1 MSFSRPPLGLSLGT
15 INFKL
20 YEFDCKCGK
29 CEPDAETVGNIQLL
43 MSVLQLLRGF
53 INEPIKINSGY
64 RCAEHNSNVSGSAGS
79 RHVVGLAAD
88 IDITMYDENTVRDI
102 WDFLTFNKVF
112 YLNYNT
118 HIHIDLRNQV
128 QVSLNHKED

>member
-64 RCAEHNSNVSGSAGS
+64 RCAEHNSNVSGGAGS
-79 RHVVGLAAD
+79 RHLVGLAAD
-88 IDITMYDENTVRDI
+88 VSTVDWSDWTKEKVENWLV
-102 WDFLTFNKVF
+102 
-112 YLNYNT
+112 YNGIFWIRYST
-118 HIHIDLRNQV
+118 HIHLDLRNQV